1 MTNNE
6 IPQVS
11 LSDSTSIPQ
20 LGYGVW
26 QVPDDEAQGA
36 VEHALSVGYRMIDT
50 AQAYENEAGVGRA
63 LRASGLSRDEVYVTT
78 KLANP
83 DQGYDSTMRAYDE
96 SLARLGLETVDLY
109 LIHWPLPS
117 QDNYSATWKALV
129 ALQEEGRVRSIGV
142 SNFHEAHLD
151 RIIDET
157 GNAPVINQVEMHPY
171 LQQADL
177 RAINADRGIV
187 TQSYSP
193 LGSGKGLLEDA
204 DLTTLAETKG
214 VTSAQLVLAW
224 HLALGVVTIPKS
236 VTPARIEENLGAA
249 GVELT
254 EEELATIA
262 ALDRGV
268 RFGGDPDKG

>member
-157 GNAPVINQVEMHPY
+157 GQAPVINQVEMHPY
-171 LQQADL
+171 LQQAGL

-204 DLTTLAETKG
+204 DLTALAETKG
-214 VTSAQLVLAW
+214 VTTAQLVLAW

>member
-157 GNAPVINQVEMHPY
+157 GQAPVINQVEMHPY
-171 LQQADL
+171 LQQAGL

-204 DLTTLAETKG
+204 DLSELAGTKG
-214 VTSAQLVLAW
+214 VTTAQLVLAW

-249 GVELT
+249 GVDLT